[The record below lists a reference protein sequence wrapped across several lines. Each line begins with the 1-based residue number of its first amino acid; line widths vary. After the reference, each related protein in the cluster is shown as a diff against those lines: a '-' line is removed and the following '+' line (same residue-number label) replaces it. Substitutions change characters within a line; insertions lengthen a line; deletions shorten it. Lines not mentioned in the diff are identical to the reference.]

1 MQCAALENCRHTL
14 NEGHIDMSTY
24 GGYVDRLSRKVA
36 ARLTDIEAVFNFELG
51 QEYELAMCLL
61 LEDILPARFGVC
73 RGFVVAEDGE
83 KAGDDLVIY
92 DRMSCP
98 TLRSNQGRQYAA
110 KEQIP
115 IDAVYAYIECKHS
128 VKTSD
133 VFENAVSQ
141 ARAVKELMLKR
152 PARANPDYEVD
163 GPMYNGKPR
172 DWPRC
177 FPQKKNQPFCAV
189 FSREFSP
196 PAFGDVQRDCLTPD
210 LLILGQ
216 DHLATQSAVLNQD
229 GIKGALFFDDKHDAG
244 VRLET
249 LKGQAY
255 GVGIVTLMQALGW
268 IELVPMD
275 WSKTLNMAHWS
286 ALIADPQSKR

>member
-1 MQCAALENCRHTL
+1 
-14 NEGHIDMSTY
+14 MSTY

-51 QEYELAMCLL
+51 QEYELAVCLL
-61 LEDILPARFGVC
+61 LEDILPAKFGVC
-73 RGFVVAEDGE
+73 RGFVVAANGE
-83 KAGDDLVIY
+83 KAGDDLIIY

-128 VKTSD
+128 IKTKE
-133 VFENAVSQ
+133 VFETAVSQ
-141 ARAVKELMLKR
+141 ARAVKKLLLRR
-152 PARANPDYEVD
+152 PARVNPDYERD
-163 GPMYNGKPR
+163 GPVYNGKPR
-172 DWPRC
+172 DWPRT
-177 FPQKKNQPFCAV
+177 FPPRKNQPFCAV
-189 FSREFSP
+189 FSREFVPSS
-196 PAFGDVQRDCLTPD
+196 FGQVQLDGFTPD
-210 LLILGQ
+210 LFILGQ
-216 DHLATQSAVLNQD
+216 EHLATQSAVLNQD
-229 GIKGALFFDDKHDAG
+229 GIKGALFFDDRHDAG
-244 VRLET
+244 IRLET

-275 WSKTLNMAHWS
+275 WSDTLNAAHWS
-286 ALIADPQSKR
+286 ALTAGL